1 MSEKDQ
7 VPDSKKTM
15 MDYEE
20 TFKFDK
26 EWKAS
31 RCAAEEMMRDI
42 QGLKEEFILDQ
53 ITLGDGQCFMTAII
67 QQMRRPDVNS
77 SLSQDL
83 QKFAW
88 MMDPRAFKFK
98 VRKFMKDSPHPKVQ
112 DLRKDFQI
120 FTGLPWEEFWSAR
133 HIMKRDTWADH
144 VFIQS
149 SAWYLQKDIVIHQNI
164 TSQPIQ
170 IISGNIDD
178 ENEPCRDPKLHV
190 GYLFRRH
197 YQSVIPRVSKVKEN
211 LFFGDN
217 EGRSKNAQTKKA
229 NIAQVQ
235 IKDSLSCP
243 VCKKSLKNILL
254 HLKKNEIWIMNKY
267 LNRNESHRQFLLAE
281 RRTLPFFFFLASLA
295 FLKCMEFFKGD
306 IHSTEST

>member
-88 MMDPRAFKFK
+88 IMDPRAFKFK

-197 YQSVIPRVSKVKEN
+197 YQSVIPIEIVINKVKDKSNIES
-211 LFFGDN
+211 N
-217 EGRSKNAQTKKA
+217 ES
-229 NIAQVQ
+229 
-235 IKDSLSCP
+235 SCCP
-243 VCKKSLKNILL
+243 ICKKSFKRRPWNHSFWRHDAVEALSGKV
-254 HLKKNEIWIMNKY
+254 HLS
-267 LNRNESHRQFLLAE
+267 RANESRFQ
-281 RRTLPFFFFLASLA
+281 
-295 FLKCMEFFKGD
+295 D
-306 IHSTEST
+306 ST